1 MRGVVQLLIFT
12 MVMIGMLSNLVE
24 PAICAALTTA
34 SAVVITLC
42 IQWARFIDH
51 KKTSKSDDELK
62 NRFAWFQ
69 YGILPVAF
77 SMFAVLLGLFG
88 TDILV
93 AKGYVFGAEECAF
106 ASVIITV
113 LGMMVVDKAFRI
125 VSDAAYFTMIEDEFL
140 NKAVEPVAKDA
151 SEMTA
156 AELLEIILKKK

>member
-1 MRGVVQLLIFT
+1 

-24 PAICAALTTA
+24 PAICAALTSA

-42 IQWARFIDH
+42 IQWARYIEH

-69 YGILPVAF
+69 YGVLPVAF

-106 ASVIITV
+106 TSVIITV
-113 LGMMVVDKAFRI
+113 IGMMIVDKCFRI

-140 NKAVEPVAKDA
+140 NKAAEPVAKDA

-156 AELLEIILKKK
+156 AELLEIILKKR